1 MSVDALNFI
10 RQNRRAGGFA
20 QAVLLFLADSH
31 NGETG
36 LCCPGRETI
45 AEYFSAPDD
54 PCSIRRIE
62 RALARLREL
71 GFITSACKPYREMTS
86 SGAVG
91 GWRNEYEFPG
101 LAEYI
106 AGLSQASGA
115 TPKKGVTPK
124 TYVTPK
130 SCVTPEKGVTHV
142 LAWGSVQNEQ
152 GVAHVL
158 AGGSVQNVRPNQK
171 ESEEIRKEPE
181 GFSPAF
187 ACDAPADGV
196 AHKTGVTPSPD
207 DWASL
212 LAEPAHVEDD
222 YPADLFSD
230 VDPATAKVP
239 APKPRTNART
249 SSSSTSSRAKPKR
262 LCPFDLDAVIP
273 DDWRDAFAADFP
285 SLDLG
290 EEFRKFVGWHVAKGN
305 TYADWK
311 AAFRNWLGNA
321 VKFQARDRNYSKD
334 NRHDVQASRQGSILT
349 PQSEYDYSEGLRIF
363 EARRAARRARDA

>member
-1 MSVDALNFI
+1 MSYAAE
-10 RQNRRAGGFA
+10 RWARAQVAGNA
-20 QAVLLFLADSH
+20 RAKAVLIELANCH
-31 NGETG
+31 NGDTG
-36 LCCPGRETI
+36 LCCPSAARI
-45 AEYFSAPDD
+45 ARITELKTDTVYAAIAHLVERGLIRKSTSVGASNRYVLVGFNPDEW
-54 PCSIRRIE
+54 P
-62 RALARLREL
+62 
-71 GFITSACKPYREMTS
+71 
-86 SGAVG
+86 
-91 GWRNEYEFPG
+91 
-101 LAEYI
+101 
-106 AGLSQASGA
+106 AGKDGE
-115 TPKKGVTPK
+115 P
-124 TYVTPK
+124 TPK
-130 SCVTPEKGVTHV
+130 SGYPKKRGTPENGVPTYPENGV
-142 LAWGSVQNEQ
+142 PTYPENGGQTGNMNREVKQGKEQ
-152 GVAHVL
+152 GREQ
-158 AGGSVQNVRPNQK
+158 GS
-171 ESEEIRKEPE
+171 
-181 GFSPAF
+181 FSPAF
-187 ACDAPADGV
+187 ACDAPAEGV

-212 LAEPAHVEDD
+212 LAEPAPVEDD

-273 DDWRDAFAADFP
+273 DDWRDAFAADYP
-285 SLDLG
+285 TLDLAA
-290 EEFRKFVGWHVAKGN
+290 EFRKFVGWHVAKGN

-349 PQSEYDYSEGLRIF
+349 PQSEYDYAEGLRIF

>member
-142 LAWGSVQNEQ
+142 LALGSVQNEQ

-187 ACDAPADGV
+187 ACDAPEEGV

-212 LAEPAHVEDD
+212 LSETAPSDDVPTGLFDDMPPEPE
-222 YPADLFSD
+222 
-230 VDPATAKVP
+230 P
-239 APKPRTNART
+239 APKPA
-249 SSSSTSSRAKPKR
+249 AKKPKR
-262 LCPFDLDAVIP
+262 SRAASDAWPVEGDGIDADTRAAYLAVRKAKRVGPFTAKAYEQIKAQGEKFGRSMAETIGVCIGRGWVYPYDSALQQSNSTNGKNNGIQ
-273 DDWRDAFAADFP
+273 DDRR
-285 SLDLG
+285 G
-290 EEFRKFVGWHVAKGN
+290 FV
-305 TYADWK
+305 
-311 AAFRNWLGNA
+311 
-321 VKFQARDRNYSKD
+321 
-334 NRHDVQASRQGSILT
+334 LT
-349 PQSEYDYSEGLRIF
+349 PQSEYDYEAGLRMF
-363 EARRAARRARDA
+363 EERRAARRARDA

>member
-1 MSVDALNFI
+1 MSYIGLNAT
-10 RQNRRAGGFA
+10 RWAWAAPVASSSERL
-20 QAVLLFLADSH
+20 VLLALAKHADEDGGSFPSADTLAE
-31 NGETG
+31 ETR
-36 LCCPGRETI
+36 LNRKTV
-45 AEYFSAPDD
+45 FSALTSL
-54 PCSIRRIE
+54 CEGGLIVRSCRSGQGRRNQYE
-62 RALARLREL
+62 LRIDSTEN
-71 GFITSACKPYREMTS
+71 GTYQK
-86 SGAVG
+86 
-91 GWRNEYEFPG
+91 RND
-101 LAEYI
+101 
-106 AGLSQASGA
+106 
-115 TPKKGVTPK
+115 PK
-124 TYVTPK
+124 TERSSSQKRDFESTENGTSNVPNLGHEYRREERR
-130 SCVTPEKGVTHV
+130 EKN
-142 LAWGSVQNEQ
+142 NEER
-152 GVAHVL
+152 
-158 AGGSVQNVRPNQK
+158 S
-171 ESEEIRKEPE
+171 
-181 GFSPAF
+181 FSPAF

-212 LAEPAHVEDD
+212 LAEPAPVEDD

-273 DDWRDAFAADFP
+273 DDWRDAFAADYP
-285 SLDLG
+285 TLDLAA
-290 EEFRKFVGWHVAKGN
+290 EFRKFVGWHVAKGN

-349 PQSEYDYSEGLRIF
+349 PQSEYDYAEGLRIF

>member
-71 GFITSACKPYREMTS
+71 GFITSACKPYREMAS

-142 LAWGSVQNEQ
+142 LAGGSVQNEL

-187 ACDAPADGV
+187 ACDAPEEGV
-196 AHKTGVTPSPD
+196 AHKTGVTPSPS

-212 LAEPAHVEDD
+212 LAEQAPVEDD
-222 YPADLFSD
+222 YTADLFAD
-230 VDPATAKVP
+230 TIPTPAPDTAQASKP
-239 APKPRTNART
+239 APKR
-249 SSSSTSSRAKPKR
+249 STRAKPKR

-273 DDWRDAFAADFP
+273 DEWRDAFAADFP

-290 EEFRKFVGWHVAKGN
+290 EEFRKFVGWHLAKGN
-305 TYADWK
+305 AYADWK

-349 PQSEYDYSEGLRIF
+349 PQSEYDYAEGLRIF

>member
-142 LAWGSVQNEQ
+142 LALGSVQNEQ

-187 ACDAPADGV
+187 ACDAPEEGV

-212 LAEPAHVEDD
+212 LSETAPSDDVPTGLFDDMPPEPE
-222 YPADLFSD
+222 
-230 VDPATAKVP
+230 P
-239 APKPRTNART
+239 APKPAAKR
-249 SSSSTSSRAKPKR
+249 STRAKPKR

-273 DDWRDAFAADFP
+273 DEWRDAFAADYP
-285 SLDLG
+285 TLDLAA
-290 EEFRKFVGWHVAKGN
+290 EFRKFVGWHVAKGN

-321 VKFQARDRNYSKD
+321 VKFQARDTARGARPTGGN
-334 NRHDVQASRQGSILT
+334 
-349 PQSEYDYSEGLRIF
+349 F
-363 EARRAARRARDA
+363 RRAMQKEDMVYTDDF

>member
-1 MSVDALNFI
+1 MGYREMFEVRASGLTDRTQVDVLEALAFFKN
-10 RQNRRAGGFA
+10 AK
-20 QAVLLFLADSH
+20 
-31 NGETG
+31 TG
-36 LCCPGRETI
+36 KCFPSTE
-45 AEYFSAPDD
+45 
-54 PCSIRRIE
+54 
-62 RALARLREL
+62 ALARVSRVNPNLVRKTIRDL
-71 GFITSACKPYREMTS
+71 VK
-86 SGAVG
+86 
-91 GWRNEYEFPG
+91 
-101 LAEYI
+101 
-106 AGLSQASGA
+106 AGLVSYVQEPGRPRYFTLNLSKLPEGVDVSE
-115 TPKKGVTPK
+115 PPEDREGVPLEESKGVEETTPLEDCK
-124 TYVTPK
+124 GDPLRKVKGTPLV
-130 SCVTPEKGVTHV
+130 SSSTPLEVPK
-142 LAWGSVQNEQ
+142 AEQ
-152 GVAHVL
+152 GREQ
-158 AGGSVQNVRPNQK
+158 GREQGS
-171 ESEEIRKEPE
+171 
-181 GFSPAF
+181 FSPAF

-212 LAEPAHVEDD
+212 LAEPAPVEDD

-273 DDWRDAFAADFP
+273 DDWRDAFAADYP
-285 SLDLG
+285 TLDLAA
-290 EEFRKFVGWHVAKGN
+290 EFRKFVGWHVAKGN

-349 PQSEYDYSEGLRIF
+349 PQSEYDYAEGLRIF